1 MKDSVDA
8 LQSGSNRQRV
18 ANIRVDKLGR
28 GIKKS
33 GRVCSMHLRHQQ
45 IQDPHPMPTL
55 DQGVGQMRA
64 DKAGAAGN

>member
-8 LQSGSNRQRV
+8 LQSGSTASG

-28 GIKKS
+28 GIKIW
-33 GRVCSMHLRHQQ
+33 RVCSMHLRHQQ

-64 DKAGAAGN
+64 DKAGGRR